1 MGARSFSSIYRGRLT
16 NGVPSSTA
24 SNRQHKPRRFN
35 GSRTLSRTKRSSSNS
50 SVRLSCSLSSQL
62 GRLKVNNGN
71 FLRIA
76 VIKGEGIGLAPKLR
90 GR

>member
-1 MGARSFSSIYRGRLT
+1 MGGPFVSIYRGALDQRCPIIYRLE
-16 NGVPSSTA
+16 SST
-24 SNRQHKPRRFN
+24 QPRRFN